1 MSFNSP
7 WKFLRIHWLLFAR
20 KIKAMKK
27 IYLLIALS
35 TVVIIGRS
43 QSTSEPKTLFGNVSF
58 ENTSFVINPYS
69 ELGSIGGSE
78 MLSLGI
84 RGGLNVNSKY
94 TFGGYYM
101 GSLNNV
107 RPAGTE
113 ILTGYMDMRAGGV
126 YFEYTLL
133 NEKLVHLTFP
143 LNIGYGEVQ
152 WDTDNDEI
160 EFNEQN
166 FFTIEPTALLEVNL
180 HKYVKA
186 NIGGGYRWVSDFNY
200 LNINAN
206 DLRGAIGQIGL
217 KIVI

>member
-1 MSFNSP
+1 
-7 WKFLRIHWLLFAR
+7 
-20 KIKAMKK
+20 MKN
-27 IYLLIALS
+27 ILTSVFSLI
-35 TVVIIGRS
+35 TFFGFT
-43 QSTSEPKTLFGNVSF
+43 QSTSEPKTLFGNISF
-58 ENTSFVINPYS
+58 ENISFVINPYS

-78 MLSLGI
+78 KFSLGV
-84 RGGLNVNSKY
+84 RGGVNVNSKY
-94 TFGGYYM
+94 TFGGYYI

-113 ILTGYMDMRAGGV
+113 LLTGYMDMRAGGL

-143 LNIGYGEVQ
+143 LNVGYGEVQ

-160 EFNEQN
+160 EFSEEH

-186 NIGGGYRWVSDFNY
+186 NLGGGYRWVSDFNY
-200 LNINAN
+200 LNIDAN
-206 DLRGAIGQIGL
+206 DLRGPIGQIGL
-217 KIVI
+217 KIII

>member
-1 MSFNSP
+1 MKGILITSV
-7 WKFLRIHWLLFAR
+7 LALFTIMGFA
-20 KIKAMKK
+20 
-27 IYLLIALS
+27 
-35 TVVIIGRS
+35 
-43 QSTSEPKTLFGNVSF
+43 QSTAEPKTLFGNASM
-58 ENTSFVINPYS
+58 ENLSFVINPYS

-84 RGGLNVNSKY
+84 HGGVNVNSKY

-113 ILTGYMDMRAGGV
+113 LLTGYMDMRAGGV

-152 WDTDNDEI
+152 WGMDDDEI
-160 EFNEQN
+160 SFGERN
-166 FFTIEPTALLEVNL
+166 FFTVEPTALIEVNL

-186 NIGGGYRWVSDFNY
+186 NLGGGYRWVSDFNY

-206 DLRGAIGQIGL
+206 DLRGVIGQVGL

>member
-1 MSFNSP
+1 
-7 WKFLRIHWLLFAR
+7 
-20 KIKAMKK
+20 MKK
-27 IYLLIALS
+27 IYLTSVLSLITFL
-35 TVVIIGRS
+35 GFS
-43 QSTSEPKTLFGNVSF
+43 QSDAEPKTLFGNTSF
-58 ENTSFVINPYS
+58 ENLSFVINPYS
-69 ELGSIGGSE
+69 ELGSIGGAE
-78 MLSLGI
+78 MLSLGV
-84 RGGLNVNSKY
+84 RGGVNVNSKY

-113 ILTGYMDMRAGGV
+113 LLMGYMDMRAGGV

-152 WDTDNDEI
+152 WGMDNDEI
-160 EFNEQN
+160 SFGERN
-166 FFTIEPTALLEVNL
+166 FFTVEPTALIEVNL

-186 NIGGGYRWVSDFNY
+186 NLGGGYRWVSDFNY

-206 DLRGAIGQIGL
+206 DLRGVVGQLGL